1 MSAETA
7 RVFPLSPGDERIARA
22 ILPLLLHRRDTLNRL
37 IEAAHEMQRTEAAV
51 QVAREIA
58 LSLASAESES

>member
-1 MSAETA
+1 
-7 RVFPLSPGDERIARA
+7 
-22 ILPLLLHRRDTLNRL
+22 LHRRDTLNRL

>member
-22 ILPLLLHRRDTLNRL
+22 ILPLLLHRRDTLDRL